1 MSLFKQIWAVTAMN
15 IRALPQRAGTS
26 AVTVIGVA
34 TVIAVM
40 VSLLAIGV
48 GLLQS
53 INKNVRPDDAI
64 VLTSGTAASYMGS
77 ISRTAAGIIADAP
90 GVKKDAAGRPMVAPQ
105 TLVIVEVTKKNGDS
119 ANIGFAGVS
128 PEAPVMD
135 PTLHIIAGRRFLP
148 AVRELIVG
156 RSASAQYKNLGVGD
170 HIILRGTEWTVVGVF
185 EDNGGQ
191 SENALIGDSETV
203 MSAFQRNSFQT
214 VDVRLQSPA
223 AFTRFKDALTSN
235 PQLSVDVKRTA
246 DYTRDQLKPLTSI
259 LNFVGYFIG
268 GVMAVGA
275 VFGAINTMYSA
286 VDARAREIATLR
298 AIGFGGTAV
307 VISVMVES
315 LLLAIPGALIG
326 VAVAWLLF
334 NGRAISSLGLTFPL
348 AVTPGLLGLAIV
360 WALVI
365 GLIGGLAPSIRAA
378 NLPVATALRA
388 T

>member
-1 MSLFKQIWAVTAMN
+1 MNLFRQIWAVTAMN

-48 GLLQS
+48 GLMQS
-53 INKNVRPDDAI
+53 VNKNVRPDDVI
-64 VLTSGTAASYMGS
+64 VLSSGVAASYMGS
-77 ISRTAAGIIADAP
+77 ISRTAAAIIADAP
-90 GVKKDAAGRPMVAPQ
+90 GVKKDSAGRPMAAPEA
-105 TLVIVEVTKKNGDS
+105 LVIVEVTKKNGDS
-119 ANIGFAGVS
+119 ANIGFAGVG
-128 PEAPVMD
+128 PEARMMD
-135 PTLHIIAGRRFLP
+135 TTLHLIAGRRYRP
-148 AVRELIVG
+148 AVRELIAG
-156 RSASAQYKNLGVGD
+156 RSASGQYKNLQIGD
-170 HIILRGTEWTVVGVF
+170 NITLRGTDWSVVGVF

-191 SENALIGDSETV
+191 TENALIGDSETV
-203 MSAFQRNSFQT
+203 MSAFERNSFQT
-214 VDVRLQSPA
+214 VNARLTSPA
-223 AFTRFKDALTSN
+223 AFNRFKDALTSN
-235 PQLSVDVKRTA
+235 PQLSVEVKRTA
-246 DYTRDQLKPLTSI
+246 EYTKEQLKPVTSI

-268 GVMAVGA
+268 VVMAVGA

-315 LLLAIPGALIG
+315 LLLAIPGALLG
-326 VAVAWLLF
+326 VAIAWLLF

-348 AVTPGLLGLAIV
+348 AVTPSLLGLAVV
-360 WALVI
+360 WALAI

-378 NLPVATALRA
+378 RLPVATALRA